1 MTRMKLLA
9 LWFVCTL
16 AMPFLSIAM
25 LVQALAGSEK
35 RAKSMAVAQ
44 DECGNALFGGPPQ
57 QTISART
64 GDGLIYGS
72 RWAKIA
78 APFIDFFF
86 GAGHCLANVDL
97 PANALTKAQQ
107 LAVDAAC
114 VQRGYPPTY
123 FVDSSAK

>member
-1 MTRMKLLA
+1 MSRTKLLA
-9 LWFVCTL
+9 LWLVCTV
-16 AMPFLSIAM
+16 AMPFLSLAM

-35 RAKSMAVAQ
+35 RAKSMAIAQ

-64 GDGLIYGS
+64 GDGLIFGS
-72 RWAKIA
+72 GWAKIA

-97 PANALTKAQQ
+97 PASALTKEQQ
-107 LAVDAAC
+107 LAVDQAC
-114 VQRGYPPTY
+114 AQRGYPPVY
-123 FVDSSAK
+123 FVESTK

>member
-1 MTRMKLLA
+1 MTRLKLLA

-16 AMPFLSIAM
+16 AMPFLCIAM
-25 LVQALAGSEK
+25 LVQALVGSEK

-57 QTISART
+57 QTISSRT
-64 GDGLIYGS
+64 GDGLIFGS

-97 PANALTKAQQ
+97 PASALTKEQQ
-107 LAVDAAC
+107 LAVNRAC
-114 VQRGYPPTY
+114 AERGYVLTY
-123 FVDSSAK
+123 AVSAE